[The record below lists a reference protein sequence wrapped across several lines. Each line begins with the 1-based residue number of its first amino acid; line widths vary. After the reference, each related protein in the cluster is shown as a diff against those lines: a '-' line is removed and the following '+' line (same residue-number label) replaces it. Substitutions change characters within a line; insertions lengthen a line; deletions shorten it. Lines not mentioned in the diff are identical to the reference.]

1 MYNWY
6 KSAQEAGTP
15 GAPGADVNTGSDPA
29 VEPNPQIRGQ
39 EAVDADPSMT
49 GQIDYAALDRQIKN
63 NILKPLYE
71 FYNIFTSKPYPD
83 YEGDENP
90 FMVALIQMY
99 ERGTVIGFKRHLDSY
114 KNVSRLVISGNP
126 NPSLSA
132 WVTQLLYLFPEGDA
146 KIQLQQELAK
156 LNSQAVMQEQ
166 TV

>member
-71 FYNIFTSKPYPD
+71 FYNI
-83 YEGDENP
+83 
-90 FMVALIQMY
+90 MY